1 MEVASSDCVTS
12 VNSDDL
18 FVFRSFSSCFVCSFS
33 LSLER
38 QNKSKTNDERGFW
51 CDNVSHRGRRI
62 GADPTP
68 IGATVGGFFFFFFW
82 FFSFLIHS
90 ILITKTIPLIAA
102 YSHVPLSKFAV
113 TSMMMGVSTPISP
126 LEHRI
131 ILRNPSNGNRI
142 LRDNEN
148 DHRFAAIFDFKMAA
162 FRSFHPV
169 FFSDIDNGRFS
180 FHPSILLAKKNT
192 RKYDGKKT
200 AIKIRPKKLIK
211 NSHGNAPQVNA
222 GFVARVPFFFFAPF
236 LLLNRYHR
244 NRWWTRHSIWPGAMD
259 FGGQMNSVAEIH
271 ETSEKDSTV
280 YLKLDQ
286 SI

>member
-1 MEVASSDCVTS
+1 MIYSFSAPFLLV
-12 VNSDDL
+12 L
-18 FVFRSFSSCFVCSFS
+18 FVRFRC
-33 LSLER
+33 R
-38 QNKSKTNDERGFW
+38 WNAKTRVKQMTSAAFGATMF
-51 CDNVSHRGRRI
+51 RI
-62 GADPTP
+62 GAGVSGP
-68 IGATVGGFFFFFFW
+68 IPRRSVPPSVVFFFFFFW

-222 GFVARVPFFFFAPF
+222 GFVARVPFFF
-236 LLLNRYHR
+236 LLLFFY
-244 NRWWTRHSIWPGAMD
+244 
-259 FGGQMNSVAEIH
+259 
-271 ETSEKDSTV
+271 
-280 YLKLDQ
+280 
-286 SI
+286 